1 LDEAAA
7 RGLRWLPSKN
17 LFRNW
22 VDLHYNANPPNI
34 LRDES
39 EFDPPPQTPRLATSP
54 GCAHCLAVAYPSL
67 VVILGVTLWPIIY
80 TFILSFFKAP
90 TGINQV
96 RTFVG
101 LGNYLAMIKDQT
113 FWDTIGRTMYF
124 TVVSV
129 GLEMVGGMAIAQLIH
144 SHPWGWKFL
153 RFSLIIP
160 WAVPTIV
167 NGAMWRWIYNADF
180 GALNGLLMQLGL
192 IKHYVA
198 WLTLPDLAMP
208 LVILADVWHMM
219 PFVALILQAALAGLP
234 LELDEAAAV
243 DGANALQRFWSIRL
257 PLLRPAILV
266 ALVARTVDAFRVFD
280 IVYII
285 TNGGP
290 ANKTLTITYLTYL
303 NSFPWGNQG
312 VGAAL
317 SFLISF
323 FTICMALIFIRWL
336 YPSGGEP
343 MMRFNKLLRKVFLF
357 LLTLPVLFFI
367 FFPILWLFSASLSN
381 QAELYAIPIHWIP
394 YHPTCRIIWI
404 LSSPALQP
412 TPCRAPLRWHC

>member
-1 LDEAAA
+1 
-7 RGLRWLPSKN
+7 
-17 LFRNW
+17 
-22 VDLHYNANPPNI
+22 
-34 LRDES
+34 
-39 EFDPPPQTPRLATSP
+39 
-54 GCAHCLAVAYPSL
+54 
-67 VVILGVTLWPIIY
+67 
-80 TFILSFFKAP
+80 
-90 TGINQV
+90 
-96 RTFVG
+96 
-101 LGNYLAMIKDQT
+101 MIKDQT
-113 FWDTIGRTMYF
+113 FWDTIERTMYF
-124 TVVSV
+124 TGASV
-129 GLEMVGGMAIAQLIH
+129 GLEMVGGMAVAQLIH

-153 RFSLIIP
+153 RICLIIP

-208 LVILADVWHMM
+208 LVIVADVWHML

-243 DGANALQRFWSIRL
+243 DGANAFQRFWSIRL

-336 YPSGGEP
+336 YRPEE
-343 MMRFNKLLRKVFLF
+343 
-357 LLTLPVLFFI
+357 T
-367 FFPILWLFSASLSN
+367 
-381 QAELYAIPIHWIP
+381 Q
-394 YHPTCRIIWI
+394 
-404 LSSPALQP
+404 
-412 TPCRAPLRWHC
+412 